1 MTADPKEAV
10 LIGRAERAYIRVL
23 DAQKAVKDAEYALK
37 NAQELQRQADA
48 ELILYQTEKALK
60 EGNP

>member
-37 NAQELQRQADA
+37 NAQEMQRQADA
-48 ELILYQTEKALK
+48 ELIRYQTEKALK